1 MKLTLWQQFSS
12 NHSSHF
18 TIVAAFPSPDAAQQ
32 AAERLLHLLKEI
44 DDWFEQ
50 PENAAAKTRRDHYYA
65 TAPVSDPEK
74 QISEQYAIPWYSYSL
89 DWIYNRRGIV
99 VSDRFVFIYP
109 GDTWQGAKPLA
120 DLLAKFGSQTA
131 IQGYVEDKL
140 EPPRAVNARLLFNID
155 CLAPDEASAQAMVD
169 ELLAYLKATADDP
182 QGNHDAP
189 WTANL
194 PAYSAFSGEVS
205 RVGHEVRFRKAFFS
219 TIPAVYFPM
228 FLAYLKEKGCH
239 MTACTFEVEY
249 QEHPYY

>member
-18 TIVAAFPSPDAAQQ
+18 TIIGVFPSPDAAQQ
-32 AAERLLHLLKEI
+32 TANRLLQLLQQI

-50 PENAAAKTRRDHYYA
+50 PENAAAKTRRQHYYE

-109 GDTWQGAKPLA
+109 GETWQGAKPLA
-120 DLLAKFGSQTA
+120 DLLAKFGSETG
-131 IQGYVEDKL
+131 IQGYVEDKT
-140 EPPRAVNARLLFNID
+140 EPNRVVNARLMFNID
-155 CLAPDEASAQAMVD
+155 CLASDEAAAQAIVD
-169 ELLAYLKATADDP
+169 DITTYLKATVDDP
-182 QGNHDAP
+182 QGTHDTP

-194 PAYSAFSGEVS
+194 PSYSAFSGEIS
-205 RVGHEVRFRKAFFS
+205 LAGREIHFHRAYFS
-219 TIPAVYFPM
+219 THPAAYFPM